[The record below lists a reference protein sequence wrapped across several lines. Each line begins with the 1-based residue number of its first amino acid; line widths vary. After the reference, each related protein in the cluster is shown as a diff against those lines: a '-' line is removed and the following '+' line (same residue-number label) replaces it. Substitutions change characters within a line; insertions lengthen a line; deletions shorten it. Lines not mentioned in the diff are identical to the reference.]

1 MERQRVRTLR
11 QFDHNRIIDPIRSV
25 ILREFGP
32 QASGLNAH
40 QRIQMGIEIS
50 RASEDLSCDLIFLD
64 GNAGVFD
71 GLFGQITEKFAE
83 RFGAVKR
90 MAVYQPLDF
99 GEELRSVSQSDSGD
113 IDVT

>member
-1 MERQRVRTLR
+1 MDTDHGVELRVKIGLTAKNLR
-11 QFDHNRIIDPIRSV
+11 
-25 ILREFGP
+25 
-32 QASGLNAH
+32 
-40 QRIQMGIEIS
+40 
-50 RASEDLSCDLIFLD
+50 CDLIFLD

-99 GEELRSVSQSDSGD
+99 GEELRSVRQSDSGD